1 MTLLIVAKPQ
11 SHILIIVCE
20 IIGSSPVLL
29 VLKPLTFIFFSI
41 GKRIDAIPLSF
52 AFYKLALVG
61 VAIAVKHVALSLRLA
76 TRHFAFVLSSDA
88 RFALAFGYRT
98 RAQSQFLG
106 KNIEWK

>member
-1 MTLLIVAKPQ
+1 M
-11 SHILIIVCE
+11 
-20 IIGSSPVLL
+20 LL

-41 GKRIDAIPLSF
+41 GKRIDAIPLPF
-52 AFYKLALVG
+52 AFYKLALIS

-88 RFALAFGYRT
+88 SFTLSFGYRT
-98 RAQSQFLG
+98 RAQGEFLG